1 MKLILITA
9 WIRRGGVSDPFD
21 EHERRHVSEQKDEE
35 QQLWQKLE
43 NYIRVLLEMAATEK
57 SHKTMKRANQKR
69 EKNVTLKFATLE
81 SKEKY
86 FFFLMICWIFKIIL
100 IFRTHKLSGS
110 RSFHRRNLN

>member
-69 EKNVTLKFATLE
+69 EKKRDAEVCDVRKQG
-81 SKEKY
+81 KI
-86 FFFLMICWIFKIIL
+86 FLFPDDL
-100 IFRTHKLSGS
+100 
-110 RSFHRRNLN
+110 LNF